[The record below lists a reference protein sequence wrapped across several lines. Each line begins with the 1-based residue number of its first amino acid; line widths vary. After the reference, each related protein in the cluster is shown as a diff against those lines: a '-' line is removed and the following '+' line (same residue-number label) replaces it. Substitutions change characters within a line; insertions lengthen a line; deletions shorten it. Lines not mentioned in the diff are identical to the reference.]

1 MKRSILT
8 IAVLAASVAAAPLAA
23 SEVKPV
29 QPKTST
35 QGEVLGTLATQQLLL
50 IGLAVAAAGVA
61 ISNSGSSPSTTPSQ

>member
-35 QGEVLGTLATQQLLL
+35 QGAALGTLATQQLVL

-61 ISNSGSSPSTTPSQ
+61 ISNSGSSSSTTPPQ

>member
-29 QPKTST
+29 QPKTTT
-35 QGEVLGTLATQQLLL
+35 QGSELGALATEQLVL
-50 IGLAVAAAGVA
+50 IGLAVVAAGVA
-61 ISNSGSSPSTTPSQ
+61 ISNSGSSNTTTPSE